1 MINGYDYTFL
11 NFSRV
16 HSFPTFTLSMQLFCE
31 QIEINIALTIW
42 FNTTSITTM
51 PTIHWFRIQGL
62 RKDKGCLRCHP
73 GICLFRIWIRIS
85 SGTQMELFSMPCWN
99 GKFSVIPQNDPNECV
114 HFPATHIILQTMNYS
129 NWVTILWM
137 VRKQKPRKNEAKC
150 AMYGTK

>member
-42 FNTTSITTM
+42 FNTSSITTI

-73 GICLFRIWIRIS
+73 WICLFSNLNPYLNRNSNGAFFDAVLEWQIFSYTS
-85 SGTQMELFSMPCWN
+85 SEWSKRMCSFSSHLYHLANNELFKLSNHSMD
-99 GKFSVIPQNDPNECV
+99 GSQ
-114 HFPATHIILQTMNYS
+114 
-129 NWVTILWM
+129 
-137 VRKQKPRKNEAKC
+137 AKT
-150 AMYGTK
+150 TKKRGQMCNV